1 MMISKWFSRA
11 ECTRSQ
17 TARMMGRDNQPTE
30 EIWARIKLLMT
41 KIMDP
46 IREYFGRPIDP
57 SSVYRDPVV
66 NSEVG
71 GSPTSQH
78 PYGEACDFNV
88 PGASVRMV
96 MRGILDL
103 GLPFDQLIDEYGQWV
118 HVSYTERRA
127 NRGEILKYRMVNGR
141 VQKRY
146 LKREEV

>member
-17 TARMMGRDNQPTE
+17 TARKMGRDNQPTAE
-30 EIWARIKLLMT
+30 VWRRIKLLMT

-66 NSEVG
+66 NVHVG
-71 GSPTSQH
+71 GSATSQH

-88 PGASVRMV
+88 PGVSVREV
-96 MRGILDL
+96 MRAILKMGI
-103 GLPFDQLIDEYGQWV
+103 PFDQLIDEYGQWV

-127 NRGEILKYRMVNGR
+127 NRGEILEYRRVNGR